1 MNWPL
6 ILTTG
11 TFTLL
16 MGLFVGFVV
25 WVNRHDLFGSNT
37 PSNNDSK

>member
-11 TFTLL
+11 TFTLI
-16 MGLFVGFVV
+16 MGIFVGFVV
-25 WVNRHDLFGSNT
+25 WVNWDDLFG
-37 PSNNDSK
+37 NNSQSKDDSK